1 MVMARMAER
10 NWGMIVGNWFVGSD
24 PHDNVTTVK
33 TVIFG
38 PNKSIMLS
46 VDRRTKI
53 VCTIGPST
61 NTFDRILELAQAGM
75 NVVRLNF
82 SHGTHEDHRKVIEHI
97 REVSKHIQ
105 YSIPILMDLQGP
117 KIRVGQMTDGAQTVD
132 TGSVVTLTP
141 DLSVMGTSSV
151 IPIDYKT
158 LGSEAKEGDTILL
171 DDGLF
176 EFKVLKTN
184 GHDVQARVVNGGLLK
199 SRKGVN
205 LPGIKLTISSM
216 SEKDIQDLEFG
227 LDMGVD
233 LVALSF
239 VRSADDVQQ
248 LISRVRARGS
258 NAGIIAKIEKPE
270 AVEVIDEIIE
280 EADGVMVARG
290 DLGIEIPSERVP
302 LVQKRIIQACRA
314 AGKPVITATQMLE
327 SMIVN
332 PRATRAE
339 NSDVA
344 NAVLDGTDAVM
355 LSGETASGKFPIE
368 AVRTM
373 DRICRSVESGTDNIY
388 ENMAF
393 IKPEWKEK
401 QVIESL
407 SYSCVRLAE
416 MVGAK
421 VIATITHSGST
432 ARRIAKYRPKVPVI
446 AFTESVDVRR
456 QLNLVWG
463 VKCVKLDTLFE
474 TDRSVQLMED
484 YLKEQGLVVSGDRIV
499 IATGIPITERGR
511 TNMVKIST
519 VD

>member
-1 MVMARMAER
+1 MV
-10 NWGMIVGNWFVGSD
+10 FY
-24 PHDNVTTVK
+24 DNVQPTK
-33 TVIFG
+33 PVIFR
-38 PNKSIMLS
+38 PNKMPMTS

-61 NTFDRILELAQAGM
+61 NTFERILELANAGM

-82 SHGTHEDHRKVIEHI
+82 SHGTHEDHRMVIENI
-97 REVSKHIQ
+97 RQVAQHIQ

-117 KIRVGQMTDGAQTVD
+117 KIRVGQMTDGAQIVE
-132 TGSVVTLTP
+132 TGSYVTLTP
-141 DLSVMGTSSV
+141 DLSVLGTPTR
-151 IPIDYKT
+151 IPIDYPT
-158 LGSEAKEGDTILL
+158 LGQEAKEGDTILL

-176 EFKVLKTN
+176 EFNVVKTL
-184 GHDVQARVVNGGLLK
+184 GDVVEARVVNGGLLK

-216 SEKDIQDLEFG
+216 SEKDIDDLEFG
-227 LDMGVD
+227 LSMGVD

-270 AVEVIDEIIE
+270 AIDVIDEIIE

-344 NAVLDGTDAVM
+344 NAVLDGTDAIM

-373 DRICRSVESGTDNIY
+373 DRICRSVEAGTDTIFHNLS
-388 ENMAF
+388 F

-407 SYSCVRLAE
+407 SFSAMKLAE
-416 MVGAK
+416 MVGAR

-432 ARRIAKYRPKVPVI
+432 ARRIAKYRPKVPVY

-463 VKCVKLDTLFE
+463 VKCVKLDTLFD
-474 TDRSVQLMED
+474 TDKSVQLMEQ
-484 YLKEQGLVVSGDRIV
+484 YLKEQGVVQSGDRIV
-499 IATGIPITERGR
+499 IAAGMPTTQRGR

-519 VD
+519 IE